1 MLTPESI
8 WRIFTRCQALQQG
21 HFLLSSGRHS
31 DRYVQC
37 AQVLQYPEYAG
48 LLGREIADRLEAE
61 QVEAVV
67 GPALGGILV
76 AHEVARALGAKA
88 MFAER
93 VEGNLALRRS
103 FNLRK
108 GERVIVVEDVLT
120 TGGSIKELMALVRD
134 YGAEVVAAAALVDRG
149 GGKVD
154 LGVPAVTLISVP
166 FASYRPEECPLC
178 RQGLPVEKPGSR
190 AQAPN
195 G

>member
-8 WRIFTRCQALQQG
+8 WRIFTSCQALRQG

-31 DRYVQC
+31 DQYVQC
-37 AQVLQYPEYAG
+37 AQVLQHPEYAE
-48 LLGREIADRLEAE
+48 LLGREIADRLGVNR
-61 QVEAVV
+61 VEAVV

-76 AHEVARALGAKA
+76 AHEVARVLGARA

-93 VEGNLALRRS
+93 VDGSLTLRRS
-103 FNLRK
+103 FSLEE
-108 GERVIVVEDVLT
+108 GERVVVVEDVLT
-120 TGGSIKELMALVRD
+120 TGGSIQELMALVRGC
-134 YGAEVVAAAALVDRG
+134 GAEVVAAAALVDRS

-154 LGVPAVTLISVP
+154 LGVPAVTLISVS
-166 FASYRPEECPLC
+166 FATYRPEECPLC